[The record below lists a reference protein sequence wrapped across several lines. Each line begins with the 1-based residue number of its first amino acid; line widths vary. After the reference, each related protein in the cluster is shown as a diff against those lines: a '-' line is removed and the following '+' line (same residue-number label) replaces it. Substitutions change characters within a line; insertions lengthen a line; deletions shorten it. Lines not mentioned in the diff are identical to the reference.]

1 MTTHNGA
8 ATIADSIASVLA
20 QDMTDFELVIV
31 DDASTDTTPAL
42 LRGQTDPRIVLVRNQ
57 TRQGIAGARN
67 CGVAVCRAP
76 FIAALDHDDLSA
88 PSRLRL
94 QADYLDAHPG
104 TVLVGTAVREL
115 KEGRL
120 HRENKPPH
128 TSPGH
133 LRLLLHLDNP
143 LGWSSVMLRSDAL
156 RRLDP
161 PMRPEFDGADDLDL
175 FHRLMPFGR
184 IDRLDDVLTTYR
196 WHKSNATHGISE
208 RMSRATVEIYLRVC
222 APWLGTDAHADALL
236 LARHGCNREP
246 IGDRKTLGRVHTL
259 FKNIAEG
266 LARQHPDERADIMH
280 GLNGILWRVT
290 RAAIRSGNPTL
301 MRAPFPP
308 LDGTLSLAIAL
319 ARAGLRRL
327 GVVTTKA

>member
-8 ATIADSIASVLA
+8 ATIGDSIASVLA
-20 QDMTDFELVIV
+20 QDMDDFELVIV
-31 DDASTDTTPAL
+31 DDASTDATPEL
-42 LRGQTDPRIVLVRNQ
+42 LRRQTDPRIVPVRNQ
-57 TRQGIAGARN
+57 IRQGIAGARN
-67 CGVAVCRAP
+67 VGIAVCRAP
-76 FIAALDHDDLSA
+76 YIAALDHDDLSA
-88 PSRLRL
+88 PSRLRR
-94 QADYLDAHPG
+94 QADYLDAHPD

-120 HRENKPPH
+120 RRENKPPH

-143 LGWSSVMLRSDAL
+143 LGWSSVMLRSDPL
-156 RRLDP
+156 RRLEP

-196 WHKSNATHGISE
+196 WHKSNATHGIGE

-222 APWLGTDAHADALL
+222 APWLGPDPQADALL

-246 IGDRKTLGRVHTL
+246 IGDAETLDRVHSL
-259 FKNIAEG
+259 FRTIAEG
-266 LARQHPDERADIMH
+266 LARQHPHERAEILH
-280 GLNGILWRVT
+280 GLDGILWRVT
-290 RAAIRSGNPTL
+290 RAAIRSGNPRL

-308 LDGTLSLAIAL
+308 LDGPLSLAIAL
-319 ARAGLRRL
+319 ARAALRRL
-327 GVVTTKA
+327 GIGTKGA